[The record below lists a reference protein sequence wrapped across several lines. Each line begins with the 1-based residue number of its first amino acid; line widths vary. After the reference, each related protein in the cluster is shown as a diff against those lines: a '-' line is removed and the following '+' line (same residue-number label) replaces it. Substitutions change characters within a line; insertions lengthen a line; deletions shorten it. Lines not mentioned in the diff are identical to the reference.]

1 MLTILLLGPPQIL
14 SDGVPITV
22 TRRRAR
28 ALVYYLAAQGQPVH
42 RERLIDLFWHDHER
56 AAARQ
61 LLRTTLHSV
70 RRTLGSVIDGDE
82 ELTITLDAD
91 VDYRALVDAAGAP
104 AVDEATLAA
113 ALARHRDDFLAGFT
127 LPDAPQFTDW
137 LEAERERVRLLA
149 VRGYTRLARA
159 AEMRGDVAA
168 ALTALDRALT
178 FDPLQEDLQ
187 REAIR
192 LHYLAGDRVGAIR
205 RYERLRDLLDAELGV
220 PPMRETRELYDAIVT
235 DRLTKSAPEQRRS
248 VRIERYEQAGV
259 SSNGSLAAR
268 HTVPSLL
275 PFIGRSA
282 EMGAIEAAGAGRLTL
297 IEGETG
303 IGKTRLAFEAL
314 ERYAAQGGLTLIAA
328 ARELEQ
334 GLPYQPWIG
343 LLRDLLARPNWMAL
357 RARLDLEPVWFGEAA
372 RLLPELTPGIPAAA
386 QPDEARLWES
396 VARLLIALARQQ
408 PLMLLFDDLHW
419 ADASSLGLL
428 GYVVRR
434 VEDAPVR
441 LIATARTTEHQAPLR
456 VLLNTLLR
464 EGRLERVLLRR
475 LSTAETEA
483 LARALSA
490 QDAQRLAA
498 WLYRNTEGNPF
509 VIAELV
515 RHARATGLLSADG
528 RLSPI
533 LPDVPIVP
541 MSVYSLIQER
551 LARLSEEARR
561 VLDTAVAI
569 GRVFS
574 FDVVARAAA
583 LSETAALDA
592 LDELRAARLIE
603 PLPDGRFQFDHS
615 LTMEVAQREV
625 GEPRH
630 RALHRR
636 VAEALEALNRDR
648 LDDVAGLIAW
658 HFAEGGV
665 PERAAAYALRA
676 GRRAANVAAWTEAI
690 AFYEQALAGVAS
702 GQRFDALMNLGEALM
717 MGGRSAPAAER
728 FRESLALA
736 RTPAEARQAR
746 LSLARAL
753 APQGRYAD
761 MIETVRGLERE
772 GEINERIAALFLW
785 GTALSLEGS
794 DLVGAALRLRE
805 AARLILAQ
813 PAPDPVALAQVRFEL
828 GGVAAQQGDL
838 SAAIALY
845 REALAAADSAADRS
859 ESLTWRIL
867 ARNNLAYHLHLQG
880 HLDEAERWL
889 EEGLRLASEYGA
901 PGLQP
906 YLFSTRGEIELARGD
921 LDAAEASWLAGLT
934 LAERLDVPERVA
946 GITANLGLVALRRG
960 RTTLAIHH
968 LSTALARADTLGAR
982 HLAAQIRVW
991 LAPLLPPNEARIV
1004 LAQART
1010 IAESG
1015 GRRRLLADIVRA
1027 EESLATCSRSC

>member
-14 SDGVPITV
+14 SDGIPVTVP
-22 TRRRAR
+22 RRRAR
-28 ALVYYLAAQGQPVH
+28 ALVYYLAAQEKPVH
-42 RERLIDLFWHDHER
+42 RERLIDLFWSDHDP

-70 RRTLGSVIDGDE
+70 RRLLGPIIEGNDDLAIASDV
-82 ELTITLDAD
+82 D
-91 VDYRALVDAAGAP
+91 VDYRALINAVTSPSVD
-104 AVDEATLAA
+104 DATLAA
-113 ALARHRDDFLAGFT
+113 AVERYQGDLLEGFT
-127 LPDAPQFTDW
+127 LPDAPLFTDW
-137 LEAERERVRLLA
+137 LEAECERARLLA

-159 AEMRGDVAA
+159 AEMRGDLAA
-168 ALTALDRALT
+168 ALTSLDRALM

-235 DRLTKSAPEQRRS
+235 DRLTDDALKHPRS
-248 VRIERYEQAGV
+248 VAVERRAPSVASE
-259 SSNGSLAAR
+259 NGSTAMRNMLRA
-268 HTVPSLL
+268 TL
-275 PFIGRSA
+275 PFIGRTA
-282 EMGAIEAAGAGRLTL
+282 EMEVIESAGAGRLTL

-303 IGKTRLAFEAL
+303 IGKTRLALEAL
-314 ERYAAQGGLTLIAA
+314 DRHAARGGLTLIAT

-343 LLRDLLARPNWMAL
+343 MLRDLLARPDWRTL
-357 RARLDLEPVWFGEAA
+357 RAQFDLDPLWFSEAA
-372 RLLPELTPGIPAAA
+372 RLLPELAPGSAAVA
-386 QPDEARLWES
+386 QADEARLWEG
-396 VARLLIALARQQ
+396 VARLLIALACQK
-408 PLMLLFDDLHW
+408 PLMLLFDDLQW
-419 ADASSLGLL
+419 ADASSLSLL

-434 VEDAPVR
+434 TEDAPLR
-441 LIATARTTEHQAPLR
+441 LVATVRTTDHQAPLR
-456 VLLNTLLR
+456 VLLNTLIR

-475 LSTAETEA
+475 LSVAETEA
-483 LARALSA
+483 LARALSPH
-490 QDAQRLAA
+490 DTQRMAA

-515 RHARATGLLSADG
+515 RHARAAGLLSVDG
-528 RLSPI
+528 RLSPA
-533 LPDVPIVP
+533 LPDEPVVPV
-541 MSVYSLIQER
+541 SVYSLIQAR

-561 VLDTAVAI
+561 VLDTAVAV

-574 FDVVARAAA
+574 FDVVARASA
-583 LSETAALDA
+583 LSEAAALDA

-615 LTMEVAQREV
+615 LTMEVAQREI
-625 GEPRH
+625 GEPRR

-648 LDDVAGLIAW
+648 LDDVAGLVAW

-665 PERAAAYALRA
+665 PERAAAYATRA
-676 GRRAANVAAWTEAI
+676 GRRAAKVAAWTEAI
-690 AFYEQALAGVAS
+690 AFYEQALAGAAS

-717 MGGRSAPAAER
+717 MGGRAAQAAER

-736 RTPAEARQAR
+736 RTPAEARRAR

-753 APQGRYAD
+753 TPQGRYAE
-761 MIETVRGLERE
+761 MIEAVREVERE
-772 GEINERIAALFLW
+772 GDLNERIAALFLW

-813 PAPDPVALAQVRFEL
+813 PTPDPVALAQVRFEL

-838 SAAIALY
+838 ITAIACY
-845 REALAAADSAADRS
+845 REALAAADSVADRP
-859 ESLTWRIL
+859 EAITWRIL
-867 ARNNLAYHLHLQG
+867 ARNNLAYHLHLSG
-880 HLDEAERWL
+880 NLAEAERWL
-889 EEGLRLASEYGA
+889 DEGLRLVNEYGA

-906 YLFSTRGEIELARGD
+906 YLLSTRGEIALARGD
-921 LDAAEASWLAGLT
+921 LETAESSFVAGLT

-946 GITANLGLVALRRG
+946 GITANLGLLASRRG

-968 LSTALARADTLGAR
+968 LSTAMARADALGTR

-991 LAPLLPPNEARIV
+991 LAPLLPPDEARTV
-1004 LAQART
+1004 LAQARA

-1015 GRRRLLADIVRA
+1015 GRRRLLADIDRA
-1027 EESLATCSRSC
+1027 EKMLEACSRSC